1 MERGRADAPSEQ
13 RPPARGPSRD
23 KPDPRPARLM
33 LGAGALAAL
42 TVVGAGLVDF
52 PSAVAE
58 EAPPALAK
66 AGVTTTE
73 KALRPVQYVRLK
85 PGQKAPKGARVIR
98 EAAPTPRVVVQR
110 VVVPAPRK
118 SGRIVARSRQSGG

>member
-1 MERGRADAPSEQ
+1 
-13 RPPARGPSRD
+13 
-23 KPDPRPARLM
+23 M

-58 EAPPALAK
+58 EAPTAPAK

-73 KALRPVQYVRLK
+73 KAKRPVQYVRLK